1 MRPNYSK
8 HLFNSLIVG
17 CLFFAAAVSI
27 NSDSLNSLALYVAI
41 PLAFILS
48 FLKCGKLVLNR
59 YQGVLLAIYVWD
71 LISALW
77 AQYPASASRE
87 LHRVLGAVLLT
98 FIMAANGGN
107 NKLTKYLYIT
117 YLILYLGCWY
127 YSVNHSLIILDQYND
142 SDRLND
148 EKLNA
153 NTMAYYTFYVSLC
166 LYLLANM
173 VSSRFWNKILRIA
186 FLGIIPLS
194 LFVAL
199 TTSSRQVLIIQIPL
213 ITLLLFERYF
223 KNARRKI
230 KILFV
235 ITTAVV
241 CVILLPMAIDMYDN
255 SYLAVRATRNLQDD
269 SRWHLLNDA
278 IKVGSDHFPF
288 GVGAGNYINYSFNR
302 HFSHCSFTELFANN
316 GIIGLLLYCYLL
328 YYYIKCQRRYYR
340 QTKDRTFIIF
350 LIFGIIFTFD
360 QIFYVFYTDLW
371 LIAFFVLVATHSD
384 SHYRHLISSKS
395 SQPIKNPTL

>member
-1 MRPNYSK
+1 M
-8 HLFNSLIVG
+8 
-17 CLFFAAAVSI
+17 FFAAAVSI

-98 FIMAANGGN
+98 FIMAANGGD

-127 YSVNHSLIILDQYND
+127 YSVNHSIILLDQQNEG
-142 SDRLND
+142 DRLND

-153 NTMAYYTFYVSLC
+153 NTMAYYTFYTTFCVFLFDD
-166 LYLLANM
+166 LL
-173 VSSRFWNKILRIA
+173 SSRLWNKISRIV
-186 FLGIIPLS
+186 FLGMIPLS

-213 ITLLLFERYF
+213 IALLLFERYF
-223 KNARRKI
+223 QDARTKV

-235 ITTAVV
+235 ITSVAF
-241 CVILLPMAIDMYDN
+241 CVILLPIALDMYNN
-255 SYLAVRATRNLQDD
+255 SYLAVRAEHSIQDD
-269 SRWHLLNDA
+269 SRWHLLKDA
-278 IKVGSDHFPF
+278 IKVGINHFPF
-288 GVGAGNYINYSFNR
+288 GVGAGNYINYSYNR

-316 GIIGLLLYCYLL
+316 GIMGLLLYCYLL
-328 YYYIKCQRRYYR
+328 YYYITRQWKYYK
-340 QTKDRTFIIF
+340 QTKDRKFLVF
-350 LIFGIIFTFD
+350 LIFGVIFTFD

-384 SHYRHLISSKS
+384 FYYHRVVNSAYNLT
-395 SQPIKNPTL
+395 P